1 MNVQLKMGIAL
12 GCTALTV
19 AALVIDGPAYFHAV
33 SQSLHAPGRTRPSEP
48 PLLIAATLSGLVAWL
63 MVVIHQWRQRQIGW
77 IVASFALSYIA
88 VISYATLTLV
98 RARRAVTDVPD

>member
-12 GCTALTV
+12 GCTALAI
-19 AALVIDGPAYFHAV
+19 AALIIDGPAYFHAV
-33 SQSLHAPGRTRPSEP
+33 SQSLHVHGRARPSEP

-63 MVVIHQWRQRQIGW
+63 LVVIHQWKQRQIGW
-77 IVASFALSYIA
+77 IVASFVLSYLA

-98 RARRAVTDVPD
+98 RARRAVTDVPN